1 MVDKNELI
9 ENNMHVVDEVINNI
23 KFPRFLT
30 TDEINELKSV
40 GYLALVEAINSF
52 SENFSVP
59 IDFWARNKIK
69 WSIYDFLREER
80 DKEGIPA
87 TEKEDIEIECKIDL
101 KKAIKSLS
109 EFDQKILED
118 IFIYGFSQEE
128 IAKRY
133 NISRQTINKM
143 YGNILEKLKEY
154 YDSQNNENKKS
165 KR

>member
-9 ENNMHVVDEVINNI
+9 ENNMHVVGEVIAGI

-59 IDFWARNKIK
+59 IDFWIRNKIR

-80 DKEGIPA
+80 DIENVLIS
-87 TEKEDIEIECKIDL
+87 EKEEVDIEEKIDL
-101 KKAIKSLS
+101 KNAINALS

-128 IAKRY
+128 ISKRY
-133 NISRQTINKM
+133 NITERHIRRKYTE
-143 YGNILEKLKEY
+143 ILKRLA
-154 YDSQNNENKKS
+154 ENLDL
-165 KR
+165 R